1 MGALG
6 LQGRGGRPQG
16 TGCLLLAVAGAT
28 SLVTLLLA
36 VPITVLAVL
45 ALVPQE
51 QGGLVMESA
60 GLGAQAQQG
69 LSKSNGLPSR
79 LHSQIPSSSKN
90 PFLRPGALSSHGKH
104 PWVATL
110 PPVVAST
117 PVPGFQQL
125 QEEKPETDLSS
136 RLPAAHLIGAWMK
149 GQGLSW
155 EAKKEEAF
163 LRSGT
168 QFSGAE
174 GLALPQDGL
183 YYLYC
188 NVGYRGR
195 APPSGGGPQDRSVTL
210 RSSLY
215 RAGGAY
221 GRGAPELLLEGAET
235 VTPVLDRAGRPQYRP
250 LWYTSVGFGGLVQ
263 LRRGERVY
271 VNISHPDMV
280 DYRRGKTFFGA
291 VMVGLVPSASLGKC
305 LHSANV

>member
-6 LQGRGGRPQG
+6 LEGRGRRPQG
-16 TGCLLLAVAGAT
+16 KGCLLLAVAGAT

-51 QGGLVMESA
+51 QGQGLVT
-60 GLGAQAQQG
+60 GTTDPGAQAQAQQRLG
-69 LSKSNGLPSR
+69 SQELP
-79 LHSQIPSSSKN
+79 
-90 PFLRPGALSSHGKH
+90 
-104 PWVATL
+104 
-110 PPVVAST
+110 
-117 PVPGFQQL
+117 
-125 QEEKPETDLSS
+125 EEEAETDFSS
-136 RLPAAHLIGAWMK
+136 RLPAAHLIGAWTK
-149 GQGLSW
+149 GQGLGW

-188 NVGYRGR
+188 HVGYRGR
-195 APPSGGGPQDRSVTL
+195 APPAGGALSDRSVTL
-210 RSSLY
+210 RSRLY

-221 GRGAPELLLEGAET
+221 GPGTPELLLEGAET
-235 VTPVLDRAGRPQYRP
+235 VTPVLDPARTREYGP

-291 VMVGLVPSASLGKC
+291 VMVG
-305 LHSANV
+305 

>member
-1 MGALG
+1 MGALE
-6 LQGRGGRPQG
+6 LAGRGGRPQG
-16 TGCLLLAVAGAT
+16 RGSLLLAVAGAT

-51 QGGLVMESA
+51 QGGLVTENTDS
-60 GLGAQAQQG
+60 GSQAQQG
-69 LSKSNGLPSR
+69 L
-79 LHSQIPSSSKN
+79 
-90 PFLRPGALSSHGKH
+90 
-104 PWVATL
+104 
-110 PPVVAST
+110 
-117 PVPGFQQL
+117 GFQEV
-125 QEEKPETDLSS
+125 QEAEPETDLSP
-136 RLPAAHLIGAWMK
+136 RLPAAHLIGARTK
-149 GQGLSW
+149 AQGLSW
-155 EAKKEEAF
+155 EATKEEAF

-168 QFSGAE
+168 QFSDAE

-188 NVGYRGR
+188 QVGYRGR
-195 APPSGGGPQDRSVTL
+195 TPPAGRGPPGRSVTL

-221 GRGAPELLLEGAET
+221 GPGSPELLLEGAET
-235 VTPVLDRAGRPQYRP
+235 VTPALDPAGGHDYGP

-291 VMVGLVPSASLGKC
+291 VMVG
-305 LHSANV
+305 